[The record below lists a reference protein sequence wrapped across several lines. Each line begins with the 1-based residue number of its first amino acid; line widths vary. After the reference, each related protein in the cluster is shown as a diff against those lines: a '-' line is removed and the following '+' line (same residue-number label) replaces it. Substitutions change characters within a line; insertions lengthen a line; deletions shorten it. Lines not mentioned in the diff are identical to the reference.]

1 MKFLEELKRRN
12 VIKET
17 IAYIVVAW
25 VFSQVTTMVLGVF
38 EAPSWVAKTLTFIVA
53 MGLPVWIFFSWA
65 YQVTPEGF
73 KKTEKISE
81 DQPNIVV
88 SNKRLDILIVISLMV
103 AIAVAFL
110 NKPTNNL
117 ASQGIVTND
126 LALNNSIAVL
136 PFLDM
141 SPNKDQEFY
150 SDGIAVDILNEL
162 CKFRELKVVGRT
174 SSFSFKNK
182 NEDIKS
188 IGEKL
193 DVNNIL
199 EGSVRRQGNKIM
211 ISVRLTN
218 AENGFTIFSESY
230 SDELENIFALQSAI
244 AIDIAEKI
252 ESNLVF
258 KGNQLRPRK
267 KVNPLAY
274 EIYLK
279 GKLQFVNG
287 PLNMQVKEINNAKKY
302 FEAAVK
308 MDSSFAEANAYL
320 SLAYFNLVDWAIP
333 YSNTVKR
340 NIALDSAKLL
350 AIRAHSIDSL
360 SSGAHLA
367 MGSYYFHEYNWVQAE
382 IEKRK
387 AVKLNPGGAEEKFIL
402 ASFLGQFGQAEEAL
416 RLDEEALKLDPLD
429 INSKIKYAR
438 DLYRARQYDKGIEQ
452 CNLILKEEPN
462 SAGALQFKYLCYS
475 GKKQFQEAGKN
486 WAKFLELNGDNKF
499 AEIFKTFE
507 YKTALRKELL
517 YINDSISP
525 GVIPPIKM
533 SIWYAEL
540 EDKDNLFKYLDLL
553 YEKRLPQISHLSQ
566 HQFDFIRDDPR
577 YLDLYEKAGFKAYY
591 EAKKTNHDK

>member
-1 MKFLEELKRRN
+1 MNNFFNELKRRN

-25 VFSQVTTMVLGVF
+25 VFLQVTSLVLTIF
-38 EAPSWVAKTLTFIVA
+38 EAPSWVSKTLTFIIA

-81 DQPNIVV
+81 DQAVTV
-88 SNKRLDILIVISLMV
+88 ASNKRLDILIVISLMV
-103 AIAVAFL
+103 AIAVTFI

-117 ASQGIVTND
+117 ASQTIVTND

-258 KGNQLRPRK
+258 KDNQLRPRK

-287 PLNMQVKEINNAKKY
+287 PLNMQVKEIVNAKKY

-507 YKTALRKELL
+507 YK
-517 YINDSISP
+517 N
-525 GVIPPIKM
+525 
-533 SIWYAEL
+533 
-540 EDKDNLFKYLDLL
+540 N
-553 YEKRLPQISHLSQ
+553 
-566 HQFDFIRDDPR
+566 
-577 YLDLYEKAGFKAYY
+577 
-591 EAKKTNHDK
+591 